1 MTAPS
6 CAPAPVYLRSG
17 PVRARYGGSRPIG
30 AATLWRWIKA
40 RKFPA
45 PRYLPGGQRV
55 WALADLEAWEA
66 AHLQARDAVA
76 P

>member
-1 MTAPS
+1 MKSTSSPLE
-6 CAPAPVYLRSG
+6 PVFLRAG
-17 PVRARYGGSRPIG
+17 LVRSRYGGIG
-30 AATLWRWIKA
+30 AGTLWRWIKA

-55 WALADLEAWEA
+55 WALSDLEAWERE
-66 AHLQARDAVA
+66 HLQARDDAQ

>member
-1 MTAPS
+1 MKPS
-6 CAPAPVYLRSG
+6 PSSQERVFMRAGLVRS
-17 PVRARYGGSRPIG
+17 RYGGIG

-55 WALADLEAWEA
+55 WALSDLEAWEREY
-66 AHLQARDAVA
+66 LQARDEAQS
-76 P
+76 

>member
-1 MTAPS
+1 MKSIGSPE
-6 CAPAPVYLRSG
+6 APVFLRAG
-17 PVRARYGGSRPIG
+17 LVRSRYGGIG

-55 WALADLEAWEA
+55 CALSDLEAWERE
-66 AHLQARDAVA
+66 HLQAHDEAQR
-76 P
+76 